1 VNGRVGPITGNI
13 NAGYRSGVFS
23 YVGTTQGQSRLAGR
37 TVVNARLGY
46 DAGRWTVFAFARN
59 MLAADYLQYRLP
71 DGNRGIVGDPQT
83 FGAGLEL
90 HL

>member
-1 VNGRVGPITGNI
+1 M
-13 NAGYRSGVFS
+13 S
-23 YVGTTQGQSRLAGR
+23 GR

-59 MLAADYLQYRLP
+59 LLDEDYLQYRTP
-71 DGNRGIVGDPQT
+71 DGLRGIVGDPQT

>member
-1 VNGRVGPITGNI
+1 MGNI
-13 NAGYRSGVFS
+13 NANYRSGV
-23 YVGTTQGQSRLAGR
+23 YTDVGTTQGQSRVSAR

-59 MLAADYLQYRLP
+59 LLDEDYLQYRTP
-71 DGNRGIVGDPQT
+71 DGNRAIVGDPQT